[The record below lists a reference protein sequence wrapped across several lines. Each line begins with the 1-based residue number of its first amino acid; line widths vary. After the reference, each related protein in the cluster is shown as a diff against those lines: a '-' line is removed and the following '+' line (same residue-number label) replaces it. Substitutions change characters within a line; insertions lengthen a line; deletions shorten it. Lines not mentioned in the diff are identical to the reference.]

1 MPVALQPFTLTCTVE
16 IPPILKDLMNKS
28 YKWYRNGQL
37 LHNETK
43 STLTFESVM
52 LMVDDKASYTCAFM
66 GMSLFL
72 TNPLNKSSTP
82 YIVNITSKYG

>member
-52 LMVDDKASYTCAFM
+52 LMVDDKASLYLYIHGNVTIF
-66 GMSLFL
+66 
-72 TNPLNKSSTP
+72 NKSFEQIKHS
-82 YIVNITSKYG
+82 IHC